1 MARIDA
7 DGVTI
12 DLPRGWEAQ
21 IRRAEDDDRAP
32 VDAEDG
38 APYPRV
44 VLHASNFPLPPERGD
59 FGSNA
64 VEAMGSRH
72 VFVSVIEYDRAQAG
86 SELFRRQGV
95 PPRLRTADF
104 HPQALQ
110 RTLPGQAGSQTFFT
124 VGDRAFCLYV
134 VLGNHR
140 MANVVMPAGNEI
152 LGNIAISDH

>member
-12 DLPRGWEAQ
+12 DLPQGWEAQ
-21 IRRAEDDDRAP
+21 IRRAEDDRAAA
-32 VDAEDG
+32 DLDG
-38 APYPRV
+38 GAAAPRV
-44 VLHASNFPLPPERGD
+44 VLHAANFPLPPERGD

-64 VEAMGSRH
+64 VEAMGARH
-72 VFVSVIEYDRAQAG
+72 LFVSVIEYDRAQAG
-86 SELFRRQGV
+86 STLFQREGV
-95 PPRLRTADF
+95 PRRLRASDF

-124 VGDRAFCLYV
+124 VDGRAFCLYV

-140 MANVVMPAGNEI
+140 LANVTMPAVNRI
-152 LGNIAISDH
+152 LEGITITA

>member
-12 DLPRGWEAQ
+12 DLPQGWEAQ
-21 IRRAEDDDRAP
+21 IRRAEDDERAP
-32 VDAEDG
+32 AAAEGG
-38 APYPRV
+38 AAYPRV
-44 VLHASNFPLPPERGD
+44 VLHASNVPLPPERGD

-64 VEAMGSRH
+64 VEAMGARH

-86 SELFRRQGV
+86 SALFRREGL
-95 PPRLRTADF
+95 PTRLRAADF

-124 VGDRAFCLYV
+124 QGGRAFCLYV

-140 MANVVMPAGNEI
+140 LANVTMPAVNQVLAGVT
-152 LGNIAISDH
+152 IAG